1 MSIKKF
7 EQYSQKPLLVLDL
20 DNTLI
25 TAVHKAYL
33 TGVYEYPS
41 DFMVSDD
48 NLHVNVRPHLSEFMN
63 YAFNNWRVALWTA
76 ASEGYAREILKKCG
90 IDANKLEFLKF
101 KEDCDKEFYYG
112 DTIHIKDLSKISED
126 LSRVVLVDDKE
137 TSGIRQK
144 DNTIVI
150 PAYIS
155 AAQTADD
162 RLLKLIYFLE
172 EMKNA
177 PDFRSVNKVDWYK

>member
-1 MSIKKF
+1 MNK
-7 EQYSQKPLLVLDL
+7 QKDLLILDL

-25 TAVHKAYL
+25 SAVHKDWL
-33 TGVYEYPS
+33 TGVYDYPS
-41 DFMVSDD
+41 DFMIYDD
-48 NLHVNVRPHLSEFMN
+48 EMHVNMRPHLHTFME
-63 YAFNNWRVALWTA
+63 YAFKNWKVGLWTA
-76 ASEGYAREILKKCG
+76 ASEDYAREILDKCG
-90 IDANKLEFLKF
+90 IDTKKFELMKF

-112 DTIHIKDLSKISED
+112 STIHIKDLSKLNED
-126 LSRVVLVDDKE
+126 LSRVILVDDKE

-155 AAQTADD
+155 VAQSADD
-162 RLLKLIYFLE
+162 RLLKLIDFLE

-177 PDFRSVNKVDWYK
+177 SDFRSVSKLGWNKY

>member
-1 MSIKKF
+1 MDK
-7 EQYSQKPLLVLDL
+7 QKDLLILDL

-25 TAVHKAYL
+25 SAVHKAYL

-41 DFMVSDD
+41 DFMVCDD
-48 NLHVNVRPHLSEFMN
+48 ELHVNVRPNLLEFMD

-76 ASEGYAREILKKCG
+76 ASEGYAREILEKAG
-90 IDANKLEFLKF
+90 IDAEKLEFMKF

-112 DTIHIKDLSKISED
+112 DTIHIKDLSKVNED
-126 LSRVVLVDDKE
+126 LSRVILVDDKE

-155 AAQTADD
+155 AAQSADD
-162 RLLKLIYFLE
+162 RLLKLIDFLE

-177 PDFRSVNKVDWYK
+177 SDFRSVSKVDWYK